1 MASSSPHN
9 NAILARLREILKAS
23 DLEVTTGKSI
33 RKQLEAELGTDLSAH
48 KKAIKQEIARYLQGE
63 AIRQSQESSGT
74 FLATTATTATATT
87 ASDTPPK
94 PTKPPATTATRGGY
108 GSLLSPEL
116 SAFLGGATE
125 MPRTQVVKKLWE
137 YIKSRDLQDPSDKR
151 KIVLDDAL
159 SKIFKPPLTM
169 FTMNKQLSRHCKT
182 DDRRKEKAKPKKP
195 SKAKTGVSAKS
206 KKATKD
212 KKTKTTK
219 KSKKKPS
226 SSSSAAKGEPG
237 KKRGGGFGSVAILEP
252 LRSFM
257 GTAEAQRT
265 EIVKKIWDYI
275 KKHNCKDPNDGRNII
290 PDATLGRFLTPPVTM
305 FTMQKQLSAYLEKK
319 APRAIKN
326 GAA

>member
-1 MASSSPHN
+1 
-9 NAILARLREILKAS
+9 
-23 DLEVTTGKSI
+23 
-33 RKQLEAELGTDLSAH
+33 
-48 KKAIKQEIARYLQGE
+48 
-63 AIRQSQESSGT
+63 
-74 FLATTATTATATT
+74 
-87 ASDTPPK
+87 
-94 PTKPPATTATRGGY
+94 
-108 GSLLSPEL
+108 
-116 SAFLGGATE
+116 

-159 SKIFKPPLTM
+159 AKIFKPPLTM

-182 DDRRKEKAKPKKP
+182 DDRKEKAKPKKP
-195 SKAKTGVSAKS
+195 KSKAKTTGVSAKS

-212 KKTKTTK
+212 KKTKKT
-219 KSKKKPS
+219 KKKPS
-226 SSSSAAKGEPG
+226 SSAAAKGEPG

-275 KKHNCKDPNDGRNII
+275 KKHNCKDPKDGRNII
-290 PDATLGRFLTPPVTM
+290 PDATLGKFLTPPVTM
-305 FTMQKQLSAYLEKK
+305 FTMQKQLSAYMEKK
-319 APRAIKN
+319 APQAIKN